1 MAYVKFVAFSL
12 LGILLLTFT
21 MPATTSTPLSPEDSK
36 ALEDVTEGS
45 NKFAINLYQTL
56 KKPNENIIVSPISV
70 QIVLALAY
78 SGAKSNTAKEIAS
91 VLHLPDNLDE
101 VLKGHKL
108 LIQSLENPVLKVAN
122 KMFIEKTLGVK
133 SDFQKNALN
142 YFSADAGQVDFIKNA
157 EAARNLI
164 NNWVL
169 EKTNDKIKDLL
180 APGVVDAFTRMVLVN
195 AIHFKANWLKQFK
208 PELTHDQ
215 DFHVS
220 TTEKVK
226 VKMMEMKSDFP
237 FRYHRELDA
246 KILELPYSGNEFK
259 MVIILPNKIDGLN
272 EVENKLATINLNEVL
287 SGLHSVTVNVKI
299 PKFKLESTIE
309 LKDILIKMGIKDIF
323 DEGAADLSGISDE
336 RMYASKVIQ
345 KAFIEVNEEG
355 TEAAAATAMVN
366 GLTASLGSHQPRPI
380 TFIADHPF
388 LFLLKKQNNI
398 LFLGKF
404 FNGF

>member
-355 TEAAAATAMVN
+355 TEAAAATVV
-366 GLTASLGSHQPRPI
+366 GVESRSLLPREKE
-380 TFIADHPF
+380 FNADHPF
-388 LFLLKKQNNI
+388 IYLLLKDRSP
-398 LFLGKF
+398 LFIGCFEKL
-404 FNGF
+404 